1 MKPSQ
6 SAAPASYPG
15 RRAAISWCLF
25 DWANSPLPTV
35 IITFVFSAYFARG
48 VVGNEIEG
56 TVLWSHALTI
66 AGLTVAVLAPILGA
80 IADQTGPKKPWLAG
94 FSAIGILAAGALWF
108 VHPDPSDTLLA
119 LIAVGLVLIGTE
131 FANIFYNAM
140 LARVAIPERLGRV
153 GGWGWALGY
162 LGAIVCLLIALLVFV
177 QAETPPF
184 GLDKAEA
191 EHVRATALLAAAW
204 FVIFSIPLLK
214 YVPDD
219 ARQAVSVPV
228 AARAGLKS
236 LWQTLRS
243 LRDYRD
249 IWVFLIARMLY
260 ADGLATLFQFGGLYA
275 AGTFGMSFAEIIQF
289 GIALNVTAGVGAF
302 GFAWLDDRIGA
313 KPTIAISLVGLICFG
328 FAVLLVEDVF
338 WFWVFAMALGIF
350 IGPSQSASRTLLT
363 RMAPAEKRTQL
374 FGLYALSGKATS
386 FLGPA
391 LLGWAT
397 LTFDSQRAGMAT
409 ILGFWIVGL
418 ALLAFV
424 RPASPRAP
432 AA

>member
-1 MKPSQ
+1 MESLQ
-6 SAAPASYPG
+6 SAALHYPG
-15 RRAAISWCLF
+15 RRAAFSWCLF

-48 VVGNEIEG
+48 VVGNEVEG
-56 TVLWSHALTI
+56 TVLWSQALTI
-66 AGLTVAVLAPILGA
+66 AGLTVALLAPILGA
-80 IADQTGPKKPWLAG
+80 IADQTGPKKPWLVG
-94 FSAIGILAAGALWF
+94 FSAIGLLAAGALWF
-108 VHPDPSDTLLA
+108 VHPNPADVLLA
-119 LIAVGLVLIGTE
+119 LIAVGLVLIGSE

-140 LARVAIPERLGRV
+140 LVHVASPDRLGRI

-162 LGAIVCLLIALLVFV
+162 LGAIICLLIALLIFV

-184 GLDKAEA
+184 GLDKVEA
-191 EHVRATALLAAAW
+191 EHIRATALLAAAW

-219 ARQAVSVPV
+219 KRQSVGIAA

-236 LWQTLRS
+236 LWETLRS
-243 LRDYRD
+243 LRDYRN
-249 IWVFLIARMLY
+249 IWIFLIARMLY

-289 GIALNVTAGVGAF
+289 GIALNVTAGLGAF
-302 GFAWLDDRIGA
+302 GFAWVDDRIGA
-313 KPTIAISLVGLICFG
+313 KPTIAISLVGLIVFG
-328 FAVLLVEDVF
+328 FAVLLVEDVI
-338 WFWVFAMALGIF
+338 WFWVFALALGIF
-350 IGPSQSASRTLLT
+350 VGPSQSASRTLLT
-363 RMAPAEKRTQL
+363 RMAPAKKRTQL

-386 FLGPA
+386 FIGPA

-397 LTFDSQRAGMAT
+397 LAFDSQRAGMAT

-424 RPASPRAP
+424 RPVSPRAP

>member
-1 MKPSQ
+1 MESRQ
-6 SAAPASYPG
+6 SAALHYPG
-15 RRAAISWCLF
+15 RRAAFSWCLF

-48 VVGNEIEG
+48 VVGNEVEG
-56 TVLWSHALTI
+56 TVLWSQALTI
-66 AGLTVAVLAPILGA
+66 AGLAVAVLAPILGA

-94 FSAIGILAAGALWF
+94 FSAIGILAAGSLWF
-108 VHPDPSDTLLA
+108 VHPNPADVLLA
-119 LIAVGLVLIGTE
+119 LIAVGLVLIGSE

-140 LARVAIPERLGRV
+140 LAHIAPPDRFGRV

-162 LGAIVCLLIALLVFV
+162 LGAIICLLIALLIFV

-184 GLDKAEA
+184 GLNKAKAE
-191 EHVRATALLAAAW
+191 HIRATALLAAAW

-214 YVPDD
+214 YVPDNK
-219 ARQAVSVPV
+219 RHSIGITS

-289 GIALNVTAGVGAF
+289 GIALNISAGLGAF
-302 GFAWLDDRIGA
+302 GFAWVDDRIGA
-313 KPTIAISLVGLICFG
+313 KPTITISLVGLILFG
-328 FAVLLVEDVF
+328 FAVLLVEDVT
-338 WFWVFAMALGIF
+338 WFWVFALALGIF
-350 IGPSQSASRTLLT
+350 VGPSQSASRTLLT
-363 RMAPAEKRTQL
+363 RMAPATKRTEL

-397 LTFDSQRAGMAT
+397 LAFDSQRAGMAT
-409 ILGFWIVGL
+409 ILGFWIIGL

-424 RPASPRAP
+424 RPVSPRAP